1 LGKEPSKKGLE
12 GKENKE
18 ERKMKNKKGNGRV
31 LDASAFSVDLVV
43 GRTKMELS
51 AAGDNTASER
61 VLRPSAEI

>member
-1 LGKEPSKKGLE
+1 
-12 GKENKE
+12 
-18 ERKMKNKKGNGRV
+18 MKNKKGNGRV